1 MKVPGSVAPQVP
13 GSADSMAD
21 WTEKKQRSLG
31 WYYFVVA
38 LIAIVIAVVV
48 EPTTA
53 WETFTFLMAGA
64 LAMLGLVGLYMALTG
79 KGNTRSRD
87 MDPKRQRTVGII
99 GLILVSVAVLGSLV
113 SDTGAFTASDTITVG
128 IWVALSGLFVSQIVT
143 IGKDS

>member
-1 MKVPGSVAPQVP
+1 MK
-13 GSADSMAD
+13 D

-48 EPTTA
+48 QPTSG
-53 WETFTFLMAGA
+53 WETFTFVMAGA

-99 GLILVSVAVLGSLV
+99 GLIFVSVAVLVSLV

-128 IWVALSGLFVSQIVT
+128 IWVALSGLFVSQIAT

>member
-1 MKVPGSVAPQVP
+1 
-13 GSADSMAD
+13 
-21 WTEKKQRSLG
+21 
-31 WYYFVVA
+31 
-38 LIAIVIAVVV
+38 
-48 EPTTA
+48 
-53 WETFTFLMAGA
+53 MAGA

-99 GLILVSVAVLGSLV
+99 GLILVSVAVLVSLV